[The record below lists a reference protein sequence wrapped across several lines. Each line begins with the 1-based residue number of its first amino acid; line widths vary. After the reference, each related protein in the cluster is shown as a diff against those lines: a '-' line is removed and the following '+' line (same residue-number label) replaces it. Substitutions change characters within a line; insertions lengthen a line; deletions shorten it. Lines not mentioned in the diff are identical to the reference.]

1 METEN
6 DRVAKKD
13 YLDVLLV
20 MMVQEVE
27 LMMEVTMRDEI
38 LRNTNKVN
46 IQ

>member
-27 LMMEVTMRDEI
+27 LMMEVMM
-38 LRNTNKVN
+38 
-46 IQ
+46 